1 MKGKKTAL
9 FELKP
14 DQPVKK
20 MKTIFDERK
29 TEEEKVPDMEKVLSM
44 PAFSRKTDKRKKKV
58 TLVEHFK
65 NYQPESKNQ
74 QNVKIVGLDIQEPVR
89 NIRKTP
95 VKTHVE
101 DEIMSSSDDDSDQG
115 PANSELKIEVTDSAD
130 DLAAKLRK
138 QLYSNLHNKIVAG
151 KLPQGKSHPTDDE
164 IMTSSDDE
172 TLSPKD
178 KRETELD
185 TPKQELSN
193 LPSTSSSFI
202 QTIET
207 STGKDVKKDTP
218 TLDDD
223 IMTSSSDEDDS
234 NPPIK
239 TTDKIPTESSLEAPE
254 NDNLPSIN
262 TATDSS
268 TPQVEKTVPD
278 ANQAAEGEILTT
290 LEGEA
295 DVKDEKV
302 EEPPKSPDSRPPTPI
317 MDSSDDE
324 EVPTSELLETSTE
337 KVDSYNE
344 KGEVSDDKSVA
355 VDESVGNKD
364 ENTTEA
370 GSNVDQEAKSE
381 EVETKEESDTESE
394 VKQESAVEIESWDA
408 IKRQNELSR
417 VTIENAERISS
428 APSQELYADAAKLL
442 TLFGCALI
450 FAPGEAEA
458 QCAQLEL
465 DKVTNGTITDDSDAF
480 LFGSRKVYR
489 KMDLGTMTPLLY
501 DIESIKLSRD
511 EMIALA
517 QLTGSDYCPG
527 VVGIGPKTAYK
538 ILTEFSPLNNNNFFR
553 SLEAF
558 SSWWK
563 LHHQTLTSGA
573 DGSKFRLKL
582 KKLNLD
588 ADFPNSNASNAY
600 YNPDITPN
608 VTSLRKL
615 GARDFPDLEG
625 LRQFALEK
633 MFWSSEQF
641 DEHMKP
647 VLKSRIE
654 PKKSNIHFYF
664 AKK

>member
-1 MKGKKTAL
+1 M
-9 FELKP
+9 
-14 DQPVKK
+14 D
-20 MKTIFDERK
+20 
-29 TEEEKVPDMEKVLSM
+29 KVLSM
-44 PAFSRKTDKRKKKV
+44 PAFSKKREKHKKKV

-65 NYQPESKNQ
+65 DYQIESKDR
-74 QNVKIVGLDIQEPVR
+74 QNVKIVGLDFPEPVKKVLTS
-89 NIRKTP
+89 RKP
-95 VKTHVE
+95 AEDPLE
-101 DEIMSSSDDDSDQG
+101 DEIMSSSDEEVNQFSQNL
-115 PANSELKIEVTDSAD
+115 ASNLNSESLPVKNPDLSG

-138 QLYSNLHNKIVAG
+138 ELYSSLHNKIVSG
-151 KLPQGKSHPTDDE
+151 KLPQSQNRSTDDE

-172 TLSPKD
+172 TITPMINSAKD
-178 KRETELD
+178 KHQEESHSS
-185 TPKQELSN
+185 KNELSN
-193 LPSTSSSFI
+193 IPSTSASLV
-202 QTIET
+202 IET
-207 STGKDVKKDTP
+207 TESPSRKEPFQADISPVNE
-218 TLDDD
+218 D
-223 IMTSSSDEDDS
+223 IMTSSSDEDDHDS
-234 NPPIK
+234 AIRTK
-239 TTDKIPTESSLEAPE
+239 TVDKSLILSSAVALK
-254 NDNLPSIN
+254 
-262 TATDSS
+262 TDS
-268 TPQVEKTVPD
+268 TVTETLPD
-278 ANQAAEGEILTT
+278 ANDQFQSTPEDKILTSD
-290 LEGEA
+290 EVA
-295 DVKDEKV
+295 KVPDNVKD
-302 EEPPKSPDSRPPTPI
+302 KSSETSDSRPATPI

-324 EVPTSELLETSTE
+324 EVSTSELLKSQSQSTE
-337 KVDSYNE
+337 KDDSAEVKIETSDQKTVPVDTTLQTEDHSKTEPDLNLDEEPKFEVEDTKVDSDSE
-344 KGEVSDDKSVA
+344 KVTDSKV
-355 VDESVGNKD
+355 
-364 ENTTEA
+364 T
-370 GSNVDQEAKSE
+370 
-381 EVETKEESDTESE
+381 EES
-394 VKQESAVEIESWDA
+394 AIEIESWDA

-538 ILTEFSPLNNNNFFR
+538 ILSEFSPQNTTNFFR

-582 KKLNLD
+582 KKLKLD

-615 GARDFPDLEG
+615 GARDFPDLDG
-625 LRQFALEK
+625 LRQFAQEK

-641 DEHMKP
+641 DEHIKP

-654 PKKSNIHFYF
+654 PKKSNINFYF